1 MRMPLTHSLNCS
13 AGGAKYDDNVHE
25 LWLRPTVGELPLKDV
40 EFHACQT
47 LHLRKPA
54 GVLSEDG
61 ALLESSDILF
71 VPYVVFEC
79 VCSSHFLQFCMTY
92 ASQGIRQFGR
102 CIAAH
107 SIGCA
112 EGKFPGGGSTAVVLV
127 IELDRLEICLDLWAR
142 GG

>member
-1 MRMPLTHSLNCS
+1 MPLTHSLNCG
-13 AGGAKYDDNVHE
+13 AGGTKYDDNVHE
-25 LWLRPTVGELPLKDV
+25 LWLRPTVGEFPLKYVD
-40 EFHACQT
+40 FHACQT
-47 LHLRKPA
+47 LHLGKPA

-61 ALLESSDILF
+61 ALSESSDILF

-79 VCSSHFLQFCMTY
+79 VCCSHFLQFCMTY
-92 ASQGIRQFGR
+92 ACQGVRQFGR

-112 EGKFPGGGSTAVVLV
+112 EGEFPGGGSIAVVFV
-127 IELDRLEICLDLWAR
+127 IELDGLEISLDLWAR